1 VTAGTDKPA
10 TDPSP
15 GGNGGG
21 ELAAVVLAAGAGTRL
36 RPLTERVPKALC
48 PVDNRSLLDRALDR
62 LADLGLSGPR
72 SVAVNAHA
80 HPEQL
85 RAAEAGRAHLSLEQP
100 VALGTAGALGPLRGW
115 LGGRDVLICNAD
127 AYLTGSLRP
136 LLHGWDRRRP
146 RLLVVDDPDRGDF
159 GRWRF
164 GGASLLPGATAARIP
179 PEPAGLYELVWREAF
194 AAGQLELL
202 PHEGTFI
209 DCGTPA
215 DYLGANLH
223 ASGGRNVVGPG
234 AQVEGTL
241 VRSVV
246 WPGGVVRA
254 EETLIEAIRV
264 GEDVTVYAA
273 AAAGSPP
280 PAATPR

>member
-1 VTAGTDKPA
+1 VTPGTGKYP
-10 TDPSP
+10 PYPRRGPGSSP
-15 GGNGGG
+15 

-62 LADLGLSGPR
+62 LGAQGLSGPR

-85 RAAEAGRAHLSLEQP
+85 EAAVAGRAHLSLEQP
-100 VALGTAGALGPLRGW
+100 VALGTAGALGRLRGW
-115 LGGRDVLICNAD
+115 LAGRDVLICNAD
-127 AYLTGSLRP
+127 AYLTGPLTP
-136 LLHGWDRRRP
+136 LLHGWDRLRP
-146 RLLVVDDPDRGDF
+146 RLLVVEDPERGDF

-164 GGASLLPGATAARIP
+164 AGASLLPGAIAGPIP
-179 PEPAGLYELVWREAF
+179 AEPAGLYELIWREAF

-202 PHEGTFI
+202 RHEGTFL
-209 DCGTPA
+209 DCSTPA
-215 DYLGANLH
+215 DYLVANLH
-223 ASGGRNVVGPG
+223 ASGGRSVIGPD
-234 AQVEGTL
+234 ARVEGTL

-254 EETLIEAIRV
+254 GETLVDAIRV
-264 GEDVTVYAA
+264 GTDLTVYA
-273 AAAGSPP
+273 GTSHCP
-280 PAATPR
+280 PAASSPA